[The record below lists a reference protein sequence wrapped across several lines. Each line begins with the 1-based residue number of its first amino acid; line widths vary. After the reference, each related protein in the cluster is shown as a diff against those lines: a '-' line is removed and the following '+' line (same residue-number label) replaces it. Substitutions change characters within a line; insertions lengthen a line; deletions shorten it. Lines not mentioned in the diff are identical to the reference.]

1 MKVVPNVLSVEI
13 SHLKRMRCTWH
24 KILEASKVIDSDQVS
39 VGEKMRKNGDNLK
52 VDKGYAKL
60 EVEFFTYR

>member
-1 MKVVPNVLSVEI
+1 
-13 SHLKRMRCTWH
+13 MRCTWH